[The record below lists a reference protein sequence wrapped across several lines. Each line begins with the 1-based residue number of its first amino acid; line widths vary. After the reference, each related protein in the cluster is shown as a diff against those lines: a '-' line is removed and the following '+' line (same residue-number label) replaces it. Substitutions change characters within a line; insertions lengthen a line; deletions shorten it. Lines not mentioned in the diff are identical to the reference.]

1 MALNATQLAA
11 NLTAQL
17 LAQSGN
23 ALSDIRNVEY
33 AMGTMAMLFLAAYY
47 RAYSQLYKH
56 YKENLATYRHPDDRR
71 HRYYEMKRVC
81 YYLLPRRGGATDWSS
96 ELNPDVLDDTLC
108 THVLV
113 GALAVSAQGRL
124 VTKLPKHEDL
134 ISKISRSKL
143 KVLLS
148 VDAKDTTA
156 LSYVVAYRWTRLR
169 FIRSAMRMVWRYK
182 LSGINLD
189 WQIPGWLSSHVGD
202 RYLFRLLLQDFRS
215 YMKETKKAFLLSASI
230 CAIPAVMPSTY
241 DVRGLSRYVD
251 FINLVAHDLDIYRP
265 WRPNTSHHSPLFPK
279 LLNKHGGLTAESC
292 VSAVYQWAQL
302 GMPHEKIVL
311 GIPLYARI
319 YRLADSSENK
329 WGSKA
334 LGQAI
339 LPFNK
344 VCQLLKEGSVTVMDK
359 MAYAPYAYLGDVWI
373 SYENVESVVLKHGAV
388 TNISRRQNRDAGAP
402 TEKMEAAYVP
412 PGAAA
417 MEPRATDKVQAIV
430 TS

>member
-292 VSAVYQWAQL
+292 V
-302 GMPHEKIVL
+302 
-311 GIPLYARI
+311 
-319 YRLADSSENK
+319 
-329 WGSKA
+329 
-334 LGQAI
+334 
-339 LPFNK
+339 
-344 VCQLLKEGSVTVMDK
+344 CQLLKEGSVTVMDK

>member
-1 MALNATQLAA
+1 MLR
-11 NLTAQL
+11 L
-17 LAQSGN
+17 LLLSGPCD
-23 ALSDIRNVEY
+23 A
-33 AMGTMAMLFLAAYY
+33 
-47 RAYSQLYKH
+47 
-56 YKENLATYRHPDDRR
+56 DRR

-344 VCQLLKEGSVTVMDK
+344 VRDKTPWQLNSRPWVR
-359 MAYAPYAYLGDVWI
+359 I
-373 SYENVESVVLKHGAV
+373 SSYEPPVPFRFVRLQGLLLHRRSNPETQLPRNNQMQV
-388 TNISRRQNRDAGAP
+388 NIEALPRQRP
-402 TEKMEAAYVP
+402 LCEYL
-412 PGAAA
+412 
-417 MEPRATDKVQAIV
+417 RLL
-430 TS
+430 

>member
-292 VSAVYQWAQL
+292 V
-302 GMPHEKIVL
+302 
-311 GIPLYARI
+311 
-319 YRLADSSENK
+319 
-329 WGSKA
+329 
-334 LGQAI
+334 
-339 LPFNK
+339 
-344 VCQLLKEGSVTVMDK
+344 CQLLKEGSVTVMDK

-373 SYENVESVVLKHGAV
+373 SYENVESVVLKCLWADSVGLGGV
-388 TNISRRQNRDAGAP
+388 MT
-402 TEKMEAAYVP
+402 Y
-412 PGAAA
+412 
-417 MEPRATDKVQAIV
+417 AIGMDDWEGKCDNN
-430 TS
+430 TKFPIHKAIWKTIG